1 MESHGVFRCKD
12 EVFEPDR
19 PSLKTKQNTNASAGP
34 SNVRL
39 PQDTPVKN
47 HADNREEDN
56 MTEGTSRTDDDI
68 LREVFDVIRAPT
80 EAEYEDGD
88 DEIVWDPK

>member
-12 EVFEPDR
+12 EMFEPDR
-19 PSLKTKQNTNASAGP
+19 PSLKTNQNTEALAGP
-34 SNVRL
+34 SNIRL
-39 PQDTPVKN
+39 PQDSPVEN
-47 HADNREEDN
+47 HAGNGEDDN

-68 LREVFDVIRAPT
+68 LREAFDVLRAPT
-80 EAEYEDGD
+80 EAEYEDED